1 MASSSSN
8 NGQRIAKSMQG
19 ISLIKV
25 QGRTFRVA
33 TPSLDNNNNYNNRS
47 VTRET
52 CKKYKTNDKLFFPP
66 HPPPPTQFPP
76 PIDYS

>member
-33 TPSLDNNNNYNNRS
+33 TPSLDNDNNNRS
-47 VTRET
+47 FARET
-52 CKKYKTNDKLFFPP
+52 CKKHKTNDILFP
-66 HPPPPTQFPP
+66 QR
-76 PIDYS
+76 S